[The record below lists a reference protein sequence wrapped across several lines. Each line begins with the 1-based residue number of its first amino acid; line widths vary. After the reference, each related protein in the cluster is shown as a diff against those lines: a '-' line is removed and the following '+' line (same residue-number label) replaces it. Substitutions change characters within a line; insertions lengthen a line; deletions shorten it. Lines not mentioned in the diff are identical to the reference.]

1 MVEENIN
8 QEFRFKNINETNYF
22 VEEMEQNE
30 LTSIHTQAMYAPKS
44 LYNFKLY

>member
-1 MVEENIN
+1 MIGLVKIYNYFKNMVEENIN

-30 LTSIHTQAMYAPKS
+30 LTSIHT
-44 LYNFKLY
+44 

>member
-8 QEFRFKNINETNYF
+8 QEFRFKNINETKYF

-30 LTSIHTQAMYAPKS
+30 LTSIHT
-44 LYNFKLY
+44 